1 MWWSTGG
8 PAWWEPRNELRMTD
22 AMKRDVALWTGILL
36 GPTLWFI
43 SFGANFALAWWA
55 CIWNWKPAL
64 YVISFVALAITAGGG
79 VLAWSLWQRVGRE
92 YPGEAGG
99 ALPRARVLAIGGV
112 LMSALFFL
120 VILSQGVPEVIL
132 GACQ

>member
-1 MWWSTGG
+1 MAAVS
-8 PAWWEPRNELRMTD
+8 
-22 AMKRDVALWTGILL
+22 AL
-36 GPTLWFI
+36 
-43 SFGANFALAWWA
+43 
-55 CIWNWKPAL
+55 
-64 YVISFVALAITAGGG
+64 VALA
-79 VLAWSLWQRVGRE
+79 LLMAWSIWQRVGRE